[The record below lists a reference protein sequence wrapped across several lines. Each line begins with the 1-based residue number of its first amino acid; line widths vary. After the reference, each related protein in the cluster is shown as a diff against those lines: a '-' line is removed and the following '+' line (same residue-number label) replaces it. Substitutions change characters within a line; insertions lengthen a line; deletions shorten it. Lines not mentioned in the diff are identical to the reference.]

1 MLDDYLR
8 KNISN
13 IQDEWELIKQES
25 IGSINLSDFPH
36 LSDIDDMQAH
46 LNNYA
51 FEIYFF
57 QENYNS
63 DLNKIKSIIDKQL
76 VVINYSLK
84 NSYLKYLG
92 YIELESKK
100 KIKKSE
106 NIILKL
112 RNRERD
118 LVKKRYLLYKEK
130 SNLEESL
137 IRFNSDRDLEIE
149 NSNNFS
155 GFVQNEFKLAISDFS
170 NLAKEES
177 DNMRKLYWIMLIRQ
191 LNIDFKVV
199 EGKNEGKN

>member
-1 MLDDYLR
+1 MTVHGTD
-8 KNISN
+8 NH
-13 IQDEWELIKQES
+13 
-25 IGSINLSDFPH
+25 F
-36 LSDIDDMQAH
+36 
-46 LNNYA
+46 
-51 FEIYFF
+51 FETYFF
-57 QENYNS
+57 QDNYNS

-84 NSYLKYLG
+84 NSYSKYLG

-106 NIILKL
+106 NIISKL

-130 SNLEESL
+130 SYLEESL

>member
-13 IQDEWELIKQES
+13 IQDEWELIKRES

-51 FEIYFF
+51 FETYFF

-76 VVINYSLK
+76 VVINDSLK

-112 RNRERD
+112 KNRDRD

-130 SNLEESL
+130 SSLEESL

>member
-1 MLDDYLR
+1 
-8 KNISN
+8 
-13 IQDEWELIKQES
+13 
-25 IGSINLSDFPH
+25 
-36 LSDIDDMQAH
+36 MQAH

-51 FEIYFF
+51 FETYFF
-57 QENYNS
+57 QDNYNS

-118 LVKKRYLLYKEK
+118 LVKKRYLLHKEK

-137 IRFNSDRDLEIE
+137 IRFNYDRNLEIE
-149 NSNNFS
+149 HSNNFS